1 MNSGQPASR
10 RGGNAR
16 FDEERP
22 MPSDSSVNDPEF
34 ARSQPKRVYARP
46 RPDESPEE
54 FVERFLSLILDA
66 GDSSKVE

>member
-1 MNSGQPASR
+1 
-10 RGGNAR
+10 
-16 FDEERP
+16 